1 MEVNINRVLEILE
14 ELNKIN
20 EAKLK
25 DIKWIKDGNAISVT
39 QEMIDEYEFI
49 GLNNVGFI
57 THEYY
62 IDKEK

>member
-1 MEVNINRVLEILE
+1 MKVNINRVLDLLS

-20 EAKLK
+20 EAKLN
-25 DIKWIKDGNAISVT
+25 DITWVKDGKEISVS

-57 THEYY
+57 TNKYY
-62 IDKEK
+62 IDKEQ

>member
-14 ELNKIN
+14 ELKVIN

-25 DIKWIKDGNAISVT
+25 DIEWIKDGQKLTVN
-39 QEMIDEYEFI
+39 QEMVDEYEFV

-57 THEYY
+57 THEFY